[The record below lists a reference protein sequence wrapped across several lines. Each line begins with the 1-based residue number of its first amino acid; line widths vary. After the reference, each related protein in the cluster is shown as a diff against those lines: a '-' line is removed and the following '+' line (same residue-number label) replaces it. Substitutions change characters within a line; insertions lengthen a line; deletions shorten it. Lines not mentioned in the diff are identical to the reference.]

1 MPVYIKKYRG
11 GNYFNERVFV
21 DSLILDYI
29 PSDGLPIFRFET
41 EDAAGIGTY
50 RAGDFD
56 LNISMLQKE
65 VSQNGNTIK
74 DFFLGEERDFYY
86 LVIIK
91 TGAQSFTGV
100 SQQSQIAADYT
111 YSQNRWHVKLT
122 CKDILIE
129 WAKRCEA
136 SANSTINFANGEQL
150 TFEEYI
156 VRHFAG
162 LTGSVVLLDLPAKTY
177 LERLRELYSNIQW
190 CYALGDYRNFITGQD
205 NISRWETFKELAK
218 GLGFN
223 FEMFLNPGTET
234 MSEPEFIFKIF
245 FITDL
250 LNETPV
256 TPEIIE
262 ITESIT
268 APRLEWLFLKYRS
281 FVFAEAEYADG
292 IFFSKD
298 ASYGSDTNHGDGTT
312 LYPTCAVTFQ
322 NKLLSYINE
331 NQVTEKSIV
340 RDIDFTEMPLK
351 QYHYDFNAGISIG
364 KLFPLN
370 ESIGGGIAYS
380 RIFNC
385 ARVHGGF
392 GDLYD
397 FIPIQEIVIKQNYRF
412 IKNST
417 KQFTILNTFDNNVN
431 YKLWSLVII
440 NNEMYIIISI
450 NEINLNEKRIT
461 LNVIRFLQF

>member
-1 MPVYIKKYRG
+1 MPVHIKKYRG
-11 GNYFNERVFV
+11 GNYFNDREFI
-21 DSLILDYI
+21 DSLTLNYI
-29 PSDGLPIFRFET
+29 PSDGLPVFRFET

-56 LNISMLQKE
+56 LNISLLQKE

-91 TGAQSFTGV
+91 TGAQCFTGI
-100 SQQSQIAADYT
+100 SQQSQISADYT

-150 TFEEYI
+150 TIEEYL

-162 LTGSVVLLDLPAKTY
+162 LTGSVVMIELPAKTY

-190 CYALGDYRNFITGQD
+190 CYALGDYRNFITGQE

-223 FEMFLNPGTET
+223 FEMYLNPGTEDLA
-234 MSEPEFIFKIF
+234 EPEFIFKIF

-250 LNETPV
+250 VNEPPV

-281 FVFAEAEYADG
+281 VVFAEAEYADG

-298 ASYGSDTNHGDGTT
+298 GSYGSDTNHGDGTT
-312 LYPTCAVTFQ
+312 LYPTCAITFN

-331 NQVTEKSIV
+331 NQITEKSV
-340 RDIDFTEMPLK
+340 LRDIDFAEMPLK
-351 QYHYDFNAGISIG
+351 QYHYDFNPSIPIG

-370 ESIGGGIAYS
+370 EANGGGMVYS

-385 ARVHGGF
+385 ARVIGTI
-392 GDLYD
+392 GDFYD
-397 FIPIQEIVIKQNYRF
+397 FVPIQKNAILNYRKYLNNSSIILFMKVLLNEDTKIKLWQQIYFNEENYF
-412 IKNST
+412 IKAISQINKKENYVEIEIT
-417 KQFTILNTFDNNVN
+417 K
-431 YKLWSLVII
+431 S
-440 NNEMYIIISI
+440 
-450 NEINLNEKRIT
+450 
-461 LNVIRFLQF
+461 

>member
-21 DSLILDYI
+21 DSLVLNYI
-29 PSDGLPIFRFET
+29 PSDGLPVFRFET

-56 LNISMLQKE
+56 LNISLLQKE
-65 VSQNGNTIK
+65 VSQNGSSIR
-74 DFFLGEERDFYY
+74 DFFLDEERDFYY

-91 TGAQSFTGV
+91 TGAQTFTGV
-100 SQQSQIAADYT
+100 SQQSQIAADHT

-122 CKDILIE
+122 CKDILME

-136 SANSTINFANGEQL
+136 SANSTINFGNGEQL
-150 TFEEYI
+150 TFEEYMM
-156 VRHFAG
+156 RHFAG
-162 LTGSVVLLDLPAKTY
+162 LTGSVVLLELPAKTY

-190 CYALGDYRNFITGQD
+190 CYALGDYRNFITGQE

-223 FEMFLNPGTET
+223 FEMYLNPGTEDL
-234 MSEPEFIFKIF
+234 SEPEFIFKIF
-245 FITDL
+245 FVTDL
-250 LNETPV
+250 LNEPPV

-298 ASYGSDTNHGDGTT
+298 GSYGSDTDHGDGTT

-331 NQVTEKSIV
+331 NQVTEKSV
-340 RDIDFTEMPLK
+340 MRDIDFKEMPLK
-351 QYHYDFNAGISIG
+351 QYNYDFNANVPIG
-364 KLFPLN
+364 KLFPLD
-370 ESIGGGIAYS
+370 EAHGGGMAYA

-385 ARVHGGF
+385 ARIHGSEQ
-392 GDLYD
+392 DLYD
-397 FIPIQEIVIKQNYRF
+397 YIPVHENAILQYSKF
-412 IKNST
+412 IKNSVT
-417 KQFTILNTFDNNVN
+417 MCRLTISLNSIPII
-431 YKLWSLVII
+431 KLWVYIVINNKRYVINSII
-440 NNEMYIIISI
+440 NISI
-450 NEINLNEKRIT
+450 IKNTIELEISR
-461 LNVIRFLQF
+461 V

>member
-11 GNYFNERVFV
+11 GNYFNERVFI

-29 PSDGLPIFRFET
+29 PYDGLPIFRFET

-56 LNISMLQKE
+56 LNISLLQKE

-162 LTGSVVLLDLPAKTY
+162 LTGSVVLIDMPAKTY

-223 FEMFLNPGTET
+223 FEMYLNPGTET
-234 MSEPEFIFKIF
+234 MTEPEFIFKIF

-250 LNETPV
+250 INEPPV

-298 ASYGSDTNHGDGTT
+298 AAYGSDTNHGDGTT
-312 LYPTCAVTFQ
+312 LYPTCAITFN

-331 NQVTEKSIV
+331 NQVTEKSVV

-351 QYHYDFNAGISIG
+351 QYHYDFNANVPIG
-364 KLFPLN
+364 KLYPLD
-370 ESIGGGIAYS
+370 EALGGGMAYS

-385 ARVHGGF
+385 ARVHGI
-392 GDLYD
+392 DPDVYD
-397 FIPIQEIVIKQNYRF
+397 FIPIQENAILNHGKFV
-412 IKNST
+412 KNSVQSKSIT
-417 KQFTILNTFDNNVN
+417 VSMDSEIN
-431 YKLWSLVII
+431 YKLWGKLSISYQDFLISSI
-440 NNEMYIIISI
+440 NSISI
-450 NEINLNEKRIT
+450 QNRKAEIELIKI
-461 LNVIRFLQF
+461 

>member
-11 GNYFNERVFV
+11 GNYFNEREFI
-21 DSLILDYI
+21 DSLTLDYI

-41 EDAAGIGTY
+41 EDSAGIGTY

-56 LNISMLQKE
+56 LNISLLQKD
-65 VSQNGNTIK
+65 VSQNGSSIK

-91 TGAQSFTGV
+91 TGAQCFTGI
-100 SQQSQIAADYT
+100 SQQSQISADYT

-122 CKDILIE
+122 CKDILME

-136 SANSTINFANGEQL
+136 AANSTISFANGEQL

-156 VRHFAG
+156 IRHFAG
-162 LTGSVVLLDLPAKTY
+162 LTGSVVLIELPVKTY

-190 CYALGDYRNFITGQD
+190 CYALGDYRNFITGQE

-223 FEMFLNPGTET
+223 FEMYLNPGTENL
-234 MSEPEFIFKIF
+234 SEPEFIFRIF

-250 LNETPV
+250 VNEPAV

-281 FVFAEAEYADG
+281 FVFAEAEYSDG

-298 ASYGSDTNHGDGTT
+298 AAYGSDTNHGDGTT
-312 LYPTCAVTFQ
+312 LYPTCAITFK

-331 NQVTEKSIV
+331 NQVTEKSVV

-351 QYHYDFNAGISIG
+351 QYHYDFNLGIPIG
-364 KLFPLN
+364 KLFPLD
-370 ESIGGGIAYS
+370 EALGGGMAYA

-385 ARVHGGF
+385 ARAHGGG

-397 FIPIQEIVIKQNYRF
+397 FVPIQENAILNHTKF
-412 IKNST
+412 IKGNQLYYM
-417 KQFTILNTFDNNVN
+417 KLKYDNDNLFKIWNLV
-431 YKLWSLVII
+431 VII
-440 NNEMYIIISI
+440 NIGVFFI
-450 NEINLNEKRIT
+450 NAIMHIDTVENTIELEITK
-461 LNVIRFLQF
+461 V